1 LAEAAEE
8 VVADSAVAEAADLAA
23 SAADRPEAEAPA
35 EAGRTKRIAVGETMS
50 INSTQQHLLD
60 DLLAQLKHAL
70 GDNLDS
76 LVLYGSAA
84 GNNANFS
91 EKYSDLNVM
100 CLVNRLDAK
109 ALRAVAPVIA
119 WWEQQKQP
127 APMLFAIDELRRSA
141 DVFAIELLDI
151 KQRHKV
157 LFGADHF
164 SEFEVPMDLHRV
176 AVEREL
182 RTNLIKLRQKFMLI
196 AGNDAKPLI
205 QLMAESVST
214 FATLFRHSLI
224 ALGEQP
230 PAHKRDAVTHL
241 ADKLHFERK
250 PFDQIFDL
258 REGKLRE
265 TEIDAESTFAGYL
278 TAIERV
284 VDEVDK
290 RLG

>member
-1 LAEAAEE
+1 VAEAEE
-8 VVADSAVAEAADLAA
+8 AAADSVVVEAADLAA
-23 SAADRPEAEAPA
+23 LAAGRPEAEEPA
-35 EAGRTKRIAVGETMS
+35 EAGKRNLIMS
-50 INSTQQHLLD
+50 MNNEQQRLLD

-70 GDNLDS
+70 GENLDS

-84 GNNANFS
+84 AAQNGINAGIYS
-91 EKYSDLNVM
+91 EKYSDLNVL

-109 ALRAVAPVIA
+109 ALQRVAPTIS
-119 WWEQQKQP
+119 WWEGHKQP
-127 APMLFAIDELRRSA
+127 APMLFTIGELRRSA

-157 LFGADHF
+157 LFGTDHF
-164 SEFEVPMDLHRV
+164 PGLEVPMDLHRV

-182 RTNLIKLRQKFMLI
+182 RTNLIKLRQKYMAI
-196 AGNDAKPLI
+196 TGHDAKPI
-205 QLMAESVST
+205 VQLMADSIST

-230 PAHKRDAVTHL
+230 PAHKREALTRL
-241 ADKLHFERK
+241 AEKLHFERK
-250 PFDQIFDL
+250 PFDQIFEL
-258 REGKLRE
+258 REGKLRDGD
-265 TEIDAESTFAGYL
+265 IDAEATFSAYL
-278 TAIERV
+278 RAIDQV

>member
-1 LAEAAEE
+1 
-8 VVADSAVAEAADLAA
+8 
-23 SAADRPEAEAPA
+23 
-35 EAGRTKRIAVGETMS
+35 MS
-50 INSTQQHLLD
+50 INTTQQHLLD

-70 GDNLDS
+70 GGNLDS

-84 GNNANFS
+84 AENSGAFS
-91 EKYSDLNVM
+91 AKYSDLNVL
-100 CLVNRLDAK
+100 CLVNRLDAR
-109 ALRAVAPVIA
+109 ALHAVAPTIA

-127 APMLFAIDELRRSA
+127 APMLFTIDELRCSA

-164 SEFEVPMDLHRV
+164 TALEVPMDLHRV

-182 RTNLIKLRQKFMLI
+182 RTNLIKLRQKYMAI
-196 AGNDAKPLI
+196 AGHDAKPVV
-205 QLMAESVST
+205 QLMADSIST

-230 PAHKRDAVTHL
+230 PMHKREVVTQL
-241 ADKLHFERK
+241 ADKLHFERQ
-250 PFDQIFDL
+250 PFDQLLDL
-258 REGKLRE
+258 REGNLRE
-265 TEIDAESTFAGYL
+265 GDIDAATTFDGYL
-278 TAIERV
+278 RAIERV